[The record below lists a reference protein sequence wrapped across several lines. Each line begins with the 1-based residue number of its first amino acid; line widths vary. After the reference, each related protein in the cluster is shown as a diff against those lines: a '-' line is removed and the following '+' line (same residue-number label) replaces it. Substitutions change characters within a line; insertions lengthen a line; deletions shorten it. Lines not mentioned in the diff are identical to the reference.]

1 MRVEVPQFSLEVP
14 EGWGWPALG
23 AAAALSYGV
32 GWAVAAG
39 LVHRVAV
46 RRGPWRPPGPLDAV
60 DISIGA
66 VWPALLVAEALRLAG
81 CLAWRAGRVPVRPF
95 AALAR
100 RVAGDTCPRG

>member
-1 MRVEVPQFSLEVP
+1 MRIEVPQFTLEVP

-23 AAAALSYGV
+23 AAAALAYAV

-39 LVHRVAV
+39 LVHRTPV
-46 RRGPWRPPGPLDAV
+46 RQGRFPASPLDSV
-60 DISIGA
+60 DVLLGA
-66 VWPALLVAEALRLAG
+66 VWPFLLLAEGLQFAG
-81 CLAWRAGRVPVRPF
+81 RLAWRAARGPVRPF